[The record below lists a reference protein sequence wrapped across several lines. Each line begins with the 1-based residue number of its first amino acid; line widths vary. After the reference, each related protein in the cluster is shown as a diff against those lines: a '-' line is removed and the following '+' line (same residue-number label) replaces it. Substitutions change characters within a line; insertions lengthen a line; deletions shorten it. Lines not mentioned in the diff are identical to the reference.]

1 MLHSEDTY
9 RHYLRQLP
17 DFRDFTPEEFTKLT
31 HDLMVKTFPKGQVL
45 FDHGDLRQRFYFVI
59 KGVVRLERQDETGN
73 FSFINYVK
81 ATKGFPYRGLYTD
94 EDYPYT
100 ATALTPITIASV
112 PMATFEAIIALNPLV
127 TRQVISQMS
136 QLLNQMENRL
146 QKLVTSSAT
155 SRVVQA
161 LRIFGTD
168 MGEKTPEGDVLIPY
182 PITLIELA
190 RLSGTTR
197 ETAGQV
203 VTKLEVAGK
212 LTYNKKRF
220 RFDPND
226 LNLS

>member
-1 MLHSEDTY
+1 MLHSDDTY

-17 DFRDFTPEEFTKLT
+17 EFCDFTEEEFTKLT
-31 HDLMVKTFPKGQVL
+31 HDLSVKTYPKGQVL
-45 FDHGDLRQRFYFVI
+45 FDHGDPRQSFYYVI

-81 ATKGFPYRGLYTD
+81 AIKGFPYRGLYTD

-100 ATALTPITIASV
+100 ATALTAITIASV
-112 PMATFEAIIALNPLV
+112 PMASFEAIVSLNPLV
-127 TRQVISQMS
+127 TRQVIRQMS
-136 QLLNQMENRL
+136 QLLDRMENRL
-146 QKLVTSSAT
+146 QRLVTSSAT
-155 SRVVQA
+155 ARVIQA
-161 LRIFGTD
+161 LSIFGTD
-168 MGEKTPEGDVLIPY
+168 MGEKAPEGDVLIPY

-203 VTKLEVAGK
+203 VNKLEAAGK

-220 RFDPND
+220 RFEPND
-226 LNLS
+226 LSI

>member
-1 MLHSEDTY
+1 MLQSDDTY
-9 RHYLRQLP
+9 RRYLRQLP
-17 DFRDFTPEEFTKLT
+17 EFCDFTEAEFSKLT
-31 HDLMVKTFPKGQVL
+31 HDLSVKTYPKGQIL
-45 FDHGDLRQRFYFVI
+45 FDHGDGRVRFYYVI
-59 KGVVRLERQDETGN
+59 KGVVRLERQEETGN
-73 FSFINYVK
+73 FTFINYVK
-81 ATKGFPYRGLYTD
+81 AIKGFPYRGLYTD
-94 EDYPYT
+94 AEYPYT
-100 ATALTPITIASV
+100 ATALTDITIASV
-112 PMATFEAIIALNPLV
+112 PMPTFEAIVSLNPLV

-136 QLLNQMENRL
+136 HLLDQMENRL

-155 SRVVQA
+155 NRVIQA
-161 LRIFGTD
+161 LSIFGSD
-168 MGEKTPEGDVLIPY
+168 MGEKTSQGDVLIPY

-226 LNLS
+226 LTI

>member
-1 MLHSEDTY
+1 MLQADDTY

-17 DFRDFTPEEFTKLT
+17 EFREFTEAEFTKLT
-31 HDLMVKTFPKGQVL
+31 HDLNVKTYPKGQVL
-45 FDHGDLRQRFYFVI
+45 FDHGDSRQRFYYVI

-81 ATKGFPYRGLYTD
+81 AIKGFPYRGLYTD
-94 EDYPYT
+94 ADYPYT
-100 ATALTPITIASV
+100 ATALTAITIASV
-112 PMATFEAIIALNPLV
+112 PMSSFEAIVALNPLV

-136 QLLNQMENRL
+136 RLLDQMENRL

-155 SRVVQA
+155 SRVIQA
-161 LRIFGTD
+161 LSIFGTD
-168 MGEKTPEGDVLIPY
+168 MGEQTPEGDVLIPY

-220 RFDPND
+220 RFDPHD
-226 LNLS
+226 LTI

>member
-1 MLHSEDTY
+1 MLESDDPY

-17 DFRDFTPEEFTKLT
+17 EFCDFTEDEYARLT
-31 HDLMVKTFPKGQVL
+31 QDLTVKTYPKGQVL
-45 FDHGDLRQRFYFVI
+45 FDHGDARRRFYFVI
-59 KGVVRLERQDETGN
+59 KGVVRLERLDETGN

-81 ATKGFPYRGLYTD
+81 SVKGFPYRGLYTD
-94 EDYPYT
+94 KDYPYT
-100 ATALTPITIASV
+100 ATALTAITIASV
-112 PMATFEAIIALNPLV
+112 PMASFEAIVALNPRV

-136 QLLNQMENRL
+136 QLLDRMENRL

-155 SRVVQA
+155 SRVIQA
-161 LRIFGTD
+161 LIIFGTD
-168 MGEKTPEGDVLIPY
+168 MGEQTPAGDVLIPY

-212 LTYNKKRF
+212 LSYNKKRF
-220 RFDPND
+220 RFDPQ
-226 LNLS
+226 NLTI